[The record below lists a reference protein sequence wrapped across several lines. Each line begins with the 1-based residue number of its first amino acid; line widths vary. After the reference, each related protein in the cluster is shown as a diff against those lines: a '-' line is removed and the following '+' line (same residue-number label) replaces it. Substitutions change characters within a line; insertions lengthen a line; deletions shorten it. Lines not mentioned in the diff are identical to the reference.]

1 MLDEDK
7 RNPRNPRRGRAVD
20 VIVRAVVTGIFILSV
35 FMNIVF
41 ILVIVIMGSAMG
53 PAKFDDL
60 QKMGYRKVYL
70 KDGPS
75 DPKEADGELA
85 VIELSGV
92 ITEFDTNNG
101 FLGYSENP
109 VSAVTGRLDIIKKDK
124 NVKGVLFV
132 IESPGGGITASDILY
147 REIIKFKDETG
158 LPVIALLKQV
168 AASGAYYVASACDYI
183 LAHPTTVTGN
193 IGVIMYQFNFTGLM
207 DKYGVQYVAIK
218 SSENKDLLS
227 PFKGVDQK
235 ELAWMQDIVDQ
246 MLEQF
251 IDAVHEGRSGLTRSE
266 VKNLA
271 DGRLYAAI
279 DALEN
284 GLIDEIG
291 YFDDAVRVLSDRAGT
306 ARPGIIEY
314 RKEKGLRDIFG
325 WVALN
330 VKPGTFMDILERE
343 KNIRSY
349 GMYYLWDG
357 ASLFT
362 N

>member
-1 MLDEDK
+1 MLDEKNRDPK
-7 RNPRNPRRGRAVD
+7 NPRRGRAVD
-20 VIVRAVVTGIFILSV
+20 IIVRAVVTGIFIFSV
-35 FMNIVF
+35 AMNIVF
-41 ILVIVIMGSAMG
+41 IAVIAIMGSAMG
-53 PAKFDDL
+53 AAKYDDL
-60 QKMGYRKVYL
+60 EKLGYKKVYL
-70 KDGPS
+70 KEESFDSKGT
-75 DPKEADGELA
+75 DGELA

-92 ITEFDTNNG
+92 ITEFDTSNG
-101 FLGYSENP
+101 LFEYSENP

-147 REIIKFKDETG
+147 REISKFKDETG
-158 LPVIALLKQV
+158 LPVVALFKQV

-183 LAHPTTVTGN
+183 LAHPTTVAGN
-193 IGVIMYQFNFTGLM
+193 IGVGMYHFNFNGLM

-218 SSENKDLLS
+218 SSENKDLMS

-246 MLEQF
+246 MLEMF
-251 IDAVHEGRSGLTRSE
+251 IDVVDEGRSGLTRND

-271 DGRLYAAI
+271 DGRLYVAN
-279 DALEN
+279 DALEK

-291 YFDDAVRVLSDRAGT
+291 YFEDAVRVLSDQAGT
-306 ARPGIIEY
+306 ASPGIFKY
-314 RKEKGLRDIFG
+314 RKEKGFRDIIG
-325 WVALN
+325 WVAVN
-330 VKPGTFMDILERE
+330 VKPRTFMDILDRE

-357 ASLFT
+357 ASLIS